1 MTEKDAIEAARVLKT
16 WCAEKFE
23 TNGPCRCQWDGKNMY
38 GKWECKLFGD
48 LPMSWHIS
56 EEAQHGESCRH

>member
-23 TNGPCRCQWDGKNMY
+23 TNGPCRCQWDGHDIH
-38 GKWECKLFGD
+38 GKWVCGLFD
-48 LPMSWHIS
+48 TLPMHWHIS
-56 EEAQHGESCRH
+56 EEAQP